1 MTNFR
6 EERRMAAGVRVH
18 RIYTRSGAF
27 SAGRLLCVV
36 SSLLALWI
44 LHALILLH
52 DPGNDLLCVSCY
64 ISCISSLVCIARE
77 PSYVSL
83 NPCCCCT
90 CANVLEDIRWRVK
103 ALVFPL
109 TSDYRQNFP
118 VSVLVS

>member
-1 MTNFR
+1 
-6 EERRMAAGVRVH
+6 MAAGVRER
-18 RIYTRSGAF
+18 RIYTRSRAF

-90 CANVLEDIRWRVK
+90 CANVLEDVRWRVE

-109 TSDYRQNFP
+109 ISDYRRNFP

>member
-1 MTNFR
+1 
-6 EERRMAAGVRVH
+6 MAAGVRER

-64 ISCISSLVCIARE
+64 ISCISSLVCVAGE
-77 PSYVSL
+77 LPYVSL
-83 NPCCCCT
+83 ILCCCYT
-90 CANVLEDIRWRVK
+90 CGEVPED
-103 ALVFPL
+103 L
-109 TSDYRQNFP
+109 
-118 VSVLVS
+118 

>member
-1 MTNFR
+1 
-6 EERRMAAGVRVH
+6 MAAGVRVR

-64 ISCISSLVCIARE
+64 ISCISSLVCIAGE
-77 PSYVSL
+77 FLYVSL
-83 NPCCCCT
+83 ISGCCCT
-90 CANVLEDIRWRVK
+90 CVHVLDDLCKIGLK
-103 ALVFPL
+103 
-109 TSDYRQNFP
+109 P
-118 VSVLVS
+118 VLDLPDR